1 MGKERIEVYSQMFKA
16 AARSL
21 KTEAEKVPEDKR
33 LRQIADGK
41 GHPLWHMGHLAHG
54 QDLIINQWLLGGDSV
69 VPAEYG
75 AIFAPGIMGGKTP
88 TPNADDYPAWDDV
101 LENYDKAC
109 AKTFELLEGLS
120 DEDLPGDLKGDVP
133 EQARGFFGKL
143 GESLIGMGLHET
155 HHRGQIALICAL
167 ND

>member
-1 MGKERIEVYSQMFKA
+1 MGKERVEVYSQMFKA

-33 LRQIADGK
+33 LHQIADGK
-41 GHPLWHMGHLAHG
+41 GHPLWHIGHLAHG
-54 QDLIINQWLLGGDSV
+54 QDLIINQWLLGGESV

-75 AIFAPGIMGGKTP
+75 AIFAPGVMGGKTP
-88 TPNADDYPAWDDV
+88 TGNADDYPSWDEV

-133 EQARGFFGKL
+133 EQARSFFGKL
-143 GESLIGMGLHET
+143 DESLIGMALHEG
-155 HHRGQIALICAL
+155 HHRGQMALIAAL
-167 ND
+167 DA